1 MIPVSIATA
10 VLIYLTV
17 TLLGVIIVWVR
28 FERSRSF
35 KKYQVH
41 PKEVWN
47 CSVCTYTYVDSLH
60 QDLSKCPQCKSWNRR
75 GEDEEV
81 GGAAAGKKKPL

>member
-1 MIPVSIATA
+1 MIPVDISTA
-10 VLIYLTV
+10 VLIYLSA
-17 TLLGVIIVWVR
+17 TLLAVIIVWVR
-28 FERSRSF
+28 FERGGSF

-60 QDLSKCPQCKSWNRR
+60 RELSRCPQCKSWNRR
-75 GEDEEV
+75 PAEKED
-81 GGAAAGKKKPL
+81 

>member
-1 MIPVSIATA
+1 MIPVDISTA

-17 TLLGVIIVWVR
+17 TLLGVIFVWVR
-28 FERSRSF
+28 FERSTAF

-47 CSVCTYTYVDSLH
+47 CTVCTYTYVDSLH
-60 QDLSKCPQCKSWNRR
+60 RDLSKCPQCKSWNRR
-75 GEDEEV
+75 SEAESD
-81 GGAAAGKKKPL
+81 A

>member
-1 MIPVSIATA
+1 MIPVDISTA

-17 TLLGVIIVWVR
+17 ALLGVILVWVR
-28 FERSRSF
+28 FERGTAF

-60 QDLSKCPQCKSWNRR
+60 QELSRCPQCKSWNRR
-75 GEDEEV
+75 TVDTDN
-81 GGAAAGKKKPL
+81 